1 MKDPYAGRF
10 TTHYNAE
17 YDRMRKGCAW
27 FDHTKHYVVA
37 TEDSSG
43 NLYRFVGVSK
53 TMEGAKP
60 LLRMAYKATYK
71 KNTVFFPTL
80 LLNNR
85 AMSFQV

>member
-10 TTHYNAE
+10 TAHYNAE
-17 YDRMRKGCAW
+17 YDRMCKGCAW

-43 NLYRFVGVSK
+43 NLYHFIGVSK

-60 LLRMAYKATYK
+60 LLRMAYKSLGK
-71 KNTVFFPTL
+71 KERILSPTL